1 MSIGFQ
7 NIAEQDFI
15 VCTGFIMWDVDTS
28 FYTEDCKM
36 LGETVAHII
45 SSPQRFRSSN
55 EAVDIIQSITG
66 MIR

>member
-1 MSIGFQ
+1 
-7 NIAEQDFI
+7 
-15 VCTGFIMWDVDTS
+15 MWNVH
-28 FYTEDCKM
+28 FYWYTEDCKM
-36 LGETVAHII
+36 LGETVAYII

>member
-1 MSIGFQ
+1 
-7 NIAEQDFI
+7 
-15 VCTGFIMWDVDTS
+15 MWDVDTS

-36 LGETVAHII
+36 LGETVALII